1 MTRVSEYQDV
11 FEFGLTARRTE
22 GSLQFEPPYLEMSFA
37 DFEQLDRALG
47 LNRLIVREF
56 VDGEFAGQIITS
68 RRGDSACGGSLSRV
82 LIEID
87 NLNAS
92 PLVTHPG
99 YVRDAHYLTYLLQEC
114 EYHLVRL
121 ADEYTKTVQRVIDG
135 GFHMPGKLRT
145 YSPSVL
151 GDQFAHLAWIE
162 ATGVDR
168 IYAVDVFA
176 ALADP
181 LFFEMTAC
189 LTSLKRAL
197 NQLPVVL
204 NLEPDVKNTF
214 KASFRELNKR
224 LAKDSHELEPEI
236 AAVLESAWTG
246 WAQGLA
252 AQRDYLEHY
261 AIPSALGGAPCAHII
276 FSGNNQAIC
285 TEALLPDNPEARK
298 AKSLAFDRGIQYL
311 GYCHDCFDRLL
322 GLSQLVLAHV
332 HSRLVAD

>member
-1 MTRVSEYQDV
+1 
-11 FEFGLTARRTE
+11 
-22 GSLQFEPPYLEMSFA
+22 MSFA
-37 DFEQLDRALG
+37 DFEQLDRTLG
-47 LNRLIVREF
+47 LNRLIVREY

-68 RRGDSACGGSLSRV
+68 QRGDSACGGSLSRV

-121 ADEYTKTVQRVIDG
+121 ADEYTQTVKRVIGG
-135 GFHMPGKLRT
+135 GFHMPGRLRT
-145 YSPSVL
+145 YSPAVIVER
-151 GDQFAHLAWIE
+151 FAHLGWIE

-168 IYAVDVFA
+168 IYAVDVLA

-204 NLEPDVKNTF
+204 NLDPDVKNTF

-224 LAKDSHELEPEI
+224 LAKGSHELPPDI
-236 AAVLESAWTG
+236 AVALGDSWTE
-246 WAQGLA
+246 WAEDLA

-276 FSGNNQAIC
+276 FSGDNQAIC
-285 TEALLPDNPEARK
+285 TEVLLPDNPETRK
-298 AKSLAFDRGIQYL
+298 AESLTFDNGIQYL
-311 GYCHDCFDRLL
+311 GYCHDCLDRLL
-322 GLSQLVLAHV
+322 GLSRLVLAHV
-332 HSRLVAD
+332 HSRLADS